1 MKLLDHGLISQK
13 SRDLFARSL
22 NLTKIRNYFCIG
34 NPVDWVHEWWTTAG
48 SNGPPWTDGGEDRR
62 LVGCGGAL
70 TGGGHQGSGSGLE
83 AERRQ

>member
-34 NPVDWVHEWWTTAG
+34 NPVDWVHEWWT
-48 SNGPPWTDGGEDRR
+48 DGGEDRR

-70 TGGGHQGSGSGLE
+70 TGGGHRGSGSGLE